1 MDNVA
6 IVKGKVDKNKSFKVL
21 STSTL
26 SNPNA
31 YDLMDF
37 LSSFPHGGNARFIKT
52 EAVMEIKKLEHPI
65 GLTVLPKSKNIVI
78 GLTKKNEVHMYDPKG
93 ENEVRYLQTLQVCNI
108 GFLIKRRVARAFLF
122 CMLSPGLVCHLPAYG
137 KVNKRQNIFF
147 HAQERGH
154 ATNLYLDINC
164 NHEI

>member
-1 MDNVA
+1 MEDVRGKESIISA
-6 IVKGKVDKNKSFKVL
+6 ARQLKKGGSEALVKGL

-26 SNPNA
+26 SSPNS

-52 EAVMEIKKLEHPI
+52 ESAMEIKRLEHPI

-93 ENEVRYLQTLQVCNI
+93 
-108 GFLIKRRVARAFLF
+108 KAAVAK
-122 CMLSPGLVCHLPAYG
+122 LSLWRWP
-137 KVNKRQNIFF
+137 
-147 HAQERGH
+147 
-154 ATNLYLDINC
+154 
-164 NHEI
+164 